1 MSDQNV
7 LRRQREPPSI
17 NRAQCDSDHHSR
29 PSLRQMSFQD
39 IYHGLE
45 AGLPPPP
52 PPPALQTVVSHSVFQ
67 INTCVARLWR
77 LADELAGCRGDARA
91 VRERVRRTRSEATR
105 LARNTARKLADAG
118 GDVEP
123 RLAVEFEASLRAF
136 QRVQERIIAADWRQ
150 TTSYHDASPSRTGPY
165 NGAGAS
171 GDHRKY
177 YNIQM
182 QQQQQ
187 LVESRRAQDLVH
199 LEKEVTFNEALVQEW
214 EQEIIEIF
222 RELGKLI
229 HGQHEAIE
237 IVECN
242 LGAAATETAQAEAEL
257 TEAGASQRR
266 KTKSEESETDCMVIA
281 AVVLVVLIL
290 VLLYFL

>member
-1 MSDQNV
+1 
-7 LRRQREPPSI
+7 
-17 NRAQCDSDHHSR
+17 
-29 PSLRQMSFQD
+29 MSFQD
-39 IYHGLE
+39 IYHGRE

-52 PPPALQTVVSHSVFQ
+52 PLPALQTVVSHSVFQ

-91 VRERVRRTRSEATR
+91 VRDRFRRTRSEARR
-105 LARNTARKLADAG
+105 LARNTARKLADAL

-123 RLAVEFEASLRAF
+123 RLAAEFEASLRAF
-136 QRVQERIIAADWRQ
+136 QLVQERIVAADRRQ
-150 TTSYHDASPSRTGPY
+150 ATSYHDASPSRTGPC

-177 YNIQM
+177 YNTQM

-199 LEKEVTFNEALVQEW
+199 LEEVTFNEALVQEW
-214 EQEIIEIF
+214 EQEINEIF
-222 RELGKLI
+222 RDLAKLI
-229 HGQHEAIE
+229 HGQHEATE
-237 IVECN
+237 IVERN
-242 LGAAATETAQAEAEL
+242 LGAATRETAQPEADL